1 MTAAR
6 AATSRG
12 SRRGWPT
19 ARWLR
24 SLAAAMHQE
33 TVRSRAADDKDDRP
47 CGRHVRLVD
56 GDIHVVAVANLE
68 YCSLGTSFATNR
80 RHGWH
85 MTGCPATNCRTVC
98 LVPRWRCAP
107 SPRAP
112 AACAAQPCRR
122 VSVRFQL
129 SGASARCTYAAPPVC
144 AQDRR
149 PRQPRAGRHVNRA
162 QRLHRP
168 SRGNRRAPLPP
179 CTHAAA

>member
-1 MTAAR
+1 MQHLRCAAALEPDPPPNVNCTPPTRHVCLPRAAR
-6 AATSRG
+6 AATPPRAIAATVLAPSC
-12 SRRGWPT
+12 RRQAST
-19 ARWLR
+19 STSSSSTTDHHDLVARVL
-24 SLAAAMHQE
+24 S
-33 TVRSRAADDKDDRP
+33 VRCVRAARRRP
-47 CGRHVRLVD
+47 
-56 GDIHVVAVANLE
+56 
-68 YCSLGTSFATNR
+68 
-80 RHGWH
+80 
-85 MTGCPATNCRTVC
+85 
-98 LVPRWRCAP
+98 
-107 SPRAP
+107 PRAP

-122 VSVRFQL
+122 APVRFQL